1 MGTGAKKMA
10 NLLGCSVCGL
20 KNHNTEECR
29 RKLFCELC
37 GFANHTTLDCRRE
50 PFWNVGP
57 ELCAAQVND
66 QSFFYIDENIDPK
79 TSREEACIAVITGV
93 RGEVNAKQIEAE
105 FRSVIGSGQWKWS
118 AKKIADNKFTMRFL
132 TAKMI
137 LDNAKFTL
145 GVKGL
150 DVQFTVEPWNLAMGA
165 KGQLKQAWFR
175 VNGIPIDQR

>member
-1 MGTGAKKMA
+1 
-10 NLLGCSVCGL
+10 
-20 KNHNTEECR
+20 
-29 RKLFCELC
+29 
-37 GFANHTTLDCRRE
+37 
-50 PFWNVGP
+50 VGP

-105 FRSVIGSGQWKWS
+105 FRSVIGSGQWKWL